1 MTVRILTS
9 LTRIQ
14 AADGVS
20 IQTAAGVC
28 AIHRLIESRNASSS
42 WPASF
47 AHTVV
52 GAPTHDTRAKTIV
65 VKLSQAPNATKT
77 VKLRENW
84 DAFPTGLGKQR
95 PSVVYA
101 QSLAPTATL

>member
-14 AADGVS
+14 VADGVS

-28 AIHRLIESRNASSS
+28 AIHRLIETYNASCS

-52 GAPTHDTRAKTIV
+52 SAPTHYTRAKTVV
-65 VKLSQAPNATKT
+65 VKFSQAPNATKT

-84 DAFPTGLGKQR
+84 DEFLTALGKQR
-95 PSVVYA
+95 PSVVY
-101 QSLAPTATL
+101 T